1 MTPKEVFDYYG
12 GKKATADRLSIS
24 YQAVQQWDEKRRVP
38 LGRQFEIEL
47 DSSGAL
53 KAERPSSPGS
63 AQDAA

>member
-12 GKKATADRLSIS
+12 GKQATADRLEIS

-38 LGRQFEIEL
+38 LGRQYEIEL
-47 DSSGAL
+47 DSGGAL
-53 KAERPSSPGS
+53 KAERPGSSDP